1 MIKAYFLV
9 GFSFVF
15 ALFGYFSLD
24 LLVSQY
30 LGDHRGAIADLHAFI
45 ILPVTLAVEYVIYFM
60 VSYFLFDKVKTLTYK
75 RESTFQALSL
85 IVNALFLFIFTALYS
100 RGFKEGIL
108 DDAVMQVD
116 NFPASKI
123 YFTTM
128 AVSLVCLL
136 GWRKIWRA
144 A

>member
-1 MIKAYFLV
+1 M
-9 GFSFVF
+9 
-15 ALFGYFSLD
+15 
-24 LLVSQY
+24 SQY